1 MQESD
6 NIADINDENVDIN
19 HADSVN
25 EEHITI
31 IQNDL
36 RDSKRNNLLWLRETL
51 EGDGFVKT
59 EVNLKYGD
67 KEKIKE
73 EAIKINK
80 VLEHI
85 KIIEESWQIS
95 VD

>member
-1 MQESD
+1 M
-6 NIADINDENVDIN
+6 
-19 HADSVN
+19 N

-51 EGDGFVKT
+51 EGDDFVKT

-67 KEKIKE
+67 KEKNKE
-73 EAIKINK
+73 EVIKINK

-85 KIIEESWQIS
+85 KIIEESWQLL